1 MSGKKRQL
9 TVNGTAFSS
18 VEVPGAVPALPAAA
32 QQLVLPAA
40 AARTSSV
47 APQAPRAAHTE
58 APSQVKNHVA
68 QALHETVLQTLVAT
82 TYLAESPKTSRQD
95 LVEYLRQATNELH
108 CFIDGLIASE
118 TLSTRRSAPISIS
131 VGHEPG
137 LCLCS
142 PADCDTASG

>member
-1 MSGKKRQL
+1 MSGQERQL

-18 VEVPGAVPALPAAA
+18 VEVPGAVPARPAAA
-32 QQLVLPAA
+32 KQPVPPAVAA
-40 AARTSSV
+40 ADTSSV
-47 APQAPRAAHTE
+47 APRAVDTQS
-58 APSQVKNHVA
+58 PSQVKNHVA

-108 CFIDGLIASE
+108 CFIDGLTASE
-118 TLSTRRSAPISIS
+118 TPSTRLSAPMGVFS
-131 VGHEPG
+131 GHEPG